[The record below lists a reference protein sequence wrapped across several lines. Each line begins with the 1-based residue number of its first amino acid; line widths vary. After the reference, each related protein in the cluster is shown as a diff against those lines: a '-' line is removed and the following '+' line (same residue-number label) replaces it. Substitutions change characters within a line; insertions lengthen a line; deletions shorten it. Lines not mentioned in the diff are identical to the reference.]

1 MEEEL
6 IPNSFLAFCV
16 NQNNTSFKSNCC
28 KRKNKLCDRN
38 EYYFIAFSII
48 SINIRKMKAKI
59 VLFKKDPKPCLNINN
74 DL

>member
-16 NQNNTSFKSNCC
+16 NQNNTSFKSNFHE
-28 KRKNKLCDRN
+28 RKNKLCDKN

-48 SINIRKMKAKI
+48 SIIFRKMQAKI
-59 VLFKKDPKPCLNINN
+59 HTNTII
-74 DL
+74 